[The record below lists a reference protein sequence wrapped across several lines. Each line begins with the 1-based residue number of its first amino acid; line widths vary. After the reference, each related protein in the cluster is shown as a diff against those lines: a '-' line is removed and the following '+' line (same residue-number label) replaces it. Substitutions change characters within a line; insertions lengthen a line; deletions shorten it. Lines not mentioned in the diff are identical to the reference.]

1 MDRREFIKTAD
12 ALGAGMLLSGKRSI
26 AAQSDGKNPA
36 TTGSSGIKNILLLFV
51 DQQRQDCLGC
61 YGNDVV
67 KTPNIDRLAQNGIKF
82 NNAYTPAPVCT
93 PARTSLQCGR
103 WPHNHGL
110 IFNTG
115 NYRTKGGLNDPGPD
129 TRFFSESLKE
139 NGWNLANIGK
149 WHIGTNTNKP
159 SDRGYDEH
167 PYYPGYGYP
176 DKHKHYVDYL
186 KARGLSGFNLL
197 EEKKDPTGYREY
209 SGLQE
214 GPQSASIPSYLANQ
228 TIGALNGFTDSSDPF
243 FAACNFWGPHA
254 PYNIT
259 KKHYEMYRDADISV
273 WPNFNCDLS
282 DKPGVIR
289 RYGEYWK
296 TGWFNED
303 NLSELIGEYYGYIS
317 LIDEEIGRILK
328 TLEDSGELD
337 STLIVYSAD
346 HGSSVGSY
354 NFWDKGFGMY
364 DAITRIP
371 MIISHPSIKR
381 GESDAFITLNDLAP
395 TFYEIGNAEIPE
407 NVDGRSLMPL
417 INGTQNE
424 IREDHIITEHFGH
437 QVVFW
442 QRMVRT
448 PNFKYIYNPTSNDE
462 FYDLDADPYE
472 IVNIVDTVDRKK
484 LNWSHKMLLQWMKD
498 TKDPLHRWA
507 EPMLS

>member
-12 ALGAGMLLSGKRSI
+12 FVSAGMIMGANRILTETQDSNLRKTNKYS
-26 AAQSDGKNPA
+26 Q
-36 TTGSSGIKNILLLFV
+36 IKNILLLFV

-61 YGNDVV
+61 YGNQVV
-67 KTPNIDRLAQNGIKF
+67 KTPNIDRLARNGIKI

-115 NYRTKGGLNDPGPD
+115 NYRTKGGLNNPEPE
-129 TRFFSESLKE
+129 TRFFSESLRE
-139 NGWNLANIGK
+139 NGWQLAHVGK

-159 SDRGYDEH
+159 SDRGYEEL

-176 DKHKHYVDYL
+176 SNHKHYLEYL
-186 KARGLSGFNLL
+186 KAQGVNGFNLI
-197 EEKKDPTGYREY
+197 EEKRDPTGYREY

-228 TIGALNGFTDSSDPF
+228 TIDVIKRYSTANDPF
-243 FAACNFWGPHA
+243 FVSCNFWGPHA
-254 PYNIT
+254 PYNIP
-259 KKHYEMYRDADISV
+259 KEHYEMYRNADIKV

-296 TGWFNED
+296 TGWFNEE
-303 NLSELIGEYYGYIS
+303 NLAELIGEYYGYIS

-328 TLEDSGELD
+328 TLEDTGELD
-337 STLIVYSAD
+337 STLIIYSAD

-364 DAITRIP
+364 DVITRIP
-371 MIISHPSIKR
+371 MIISHPSIQPK
-381 GESDAFITLNDLAP
+381 ESDAFVTLLDLAP
-395 TFYEIGNAEIPE
+395 TFFEIGNSEIPAD
-407 NVDGRSLMPL
+407 VDGRSLMPL
-417 INGTQNE
+417 INGSQNE
-424 IREDHIITEHFGH
+424 IREDNIITEHFGH

-448 PNFKYIYNPTSNDE
+448 QQIKYIYNPTSNDE
-462 FYDLDADPYE
+462 FYDLDSDPYE
-472 IVNIVDTVDRKK
+472 MTNIIDSVDRKK
-484 LNWSHKMLLQWMKD
+484 LNWARKALLQWMKD
-498 TKDPLHRWA
+498 TSDPLHRWA
-507 EPMLS
+507 EPML